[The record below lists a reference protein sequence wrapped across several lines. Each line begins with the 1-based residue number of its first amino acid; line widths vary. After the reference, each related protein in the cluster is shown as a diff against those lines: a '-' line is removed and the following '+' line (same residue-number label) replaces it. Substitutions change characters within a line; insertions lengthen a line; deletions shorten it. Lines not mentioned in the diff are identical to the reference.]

1 MNPITAP
8 ISGLRPNQ
16 YAPASTNGSRPGQRA
31 DQEDLA
37 ADERVDD
44 TGASAELSKEEL
56 EEVRELKARD
66 REVRAHEQAHAS
78 AGGAHAGSPRYEYTQ
93 GPDGVRYAT
102 GGEVSID
109 VSPVPGDP
117 EATIRKMGQVRAAA
131 LAPADPSPA
140 DRAVAQEATAT
151 AAQAR
156 AEQFNQVKSLQDDSA
171 IRALGKGQQL
181 SIAV

>member
-1 MNPITAP
+1 MNPMTAP
-8 ISGLRPNQ
+8 LSGLRPNQ
-16 YAPASTNGSRPGQRA
+16 YAPATTAGSKPGQRTDA
-31 DQEDLA
+31 EDLA
-37 ADERVDD
+37 ADERVDG
-44 TGASAELSKEEL
+44 TGATAELSKEEL

-78 AGGAHAGSPRYEYTQ
+78 AGGAHAGSPRYEFTQ
-93 GPDGVRYAT
+93 GPDGARYAT

-109 VSPVPGDP
+109 VAPVPGDP
-117 EATIRKMGQVRAAA
+117 EATIRKMSQVRAAA

-140 DRAVAQEATAT
+140 DRAIAQEATAT